1 MMRIEQIGGA
11 LGADVYGIDLAEPL
25 TPQQVQQIRRQLNR
39 HQVLFFREQTILTK
53 AQQLVLASNFG
64 EPEPPPFHSQGKGEP
79 VLDLDQTDPRGS
91 QAANF
96 HSDNTFRAEPPIG
109 ALLQAHVL
117 PMRGGDT
124 CFASTHSAYEGLSKG
139 MQRYLAGLE
148 AWHSL
153 DQMAARLR
161 RPGGP
166 PLALDALIYPPRKHP
181 VVARHPFTGRKL
193 LNVNYNWTTHID
205 GIPAAESGAILNF
218 LYAHIRSPEF
228 QVRLKWNVGDIAF
241 WDNRATQHYAV
252 PDYRERRVMQRV
264 SILPRPD

>member
-1 MMRIEQIGGA
+1 MIRFVKHGAA
-11 LGADVYGIDLAEPL
+11 LGADVYGVDLAEPL
-25 TPQQVQQIRRQLNR
+25 NQRQVQQIRRGLNQ
-39 HQVLFFREQTILTK
+39 HQVLFFREQAILTK
-53 AQQLVLASNFG
+53 AQHLTLASNFG
-64 EPEPPPFHSQGKGEP
+64 EPEPPPFHNQGGGEP

-96 HSDNTFRAEPPIG
+96 HSDNTFRPDPPIG
-109 ALLQAHVL
+109 ALLQAHIV
-117 PMRGGDT
+117 PGQGGDT
-124 CFASTHSAYEGLSKG
+124 CFASTHAAYDGLSKG
-139 MQRYLAGLE
+139 MRRFLEGLH

-166 PLALDALIYPPRKHP
+166 ALAIDGALYPPHLHP

-193 LNVNYNWTTHID
+193 LNVNYNWTSHID
-205 GIPAAESGAILNF
+205 GIPAAESAAILAF
-218 LYAHIRSPEF
+218 LHEHIRSPEF
-228 QVRLKWNVGDIAF
+228 QVRLKWNVGDMAF

-264 SILPRPD
+264 SILRRWD

>member
-1 MMRIEQIGGA
+1 MRIERVGVA
-11 LGADVYGIDLAEPL
+11 LGADVHGIDLAAPL
-25 TPQQVQQIRRQLNR
+25 SQSQVQQIRQALNR
-39 HQVLFFREQTILTK
+39 HQVLFFREQTVLTK
-53 AQQLVLASNFG
+53 DQQFALARNFG
-64 EPEPPPFHSQGKGEP
+64 EPEPPPFHNQGAGEP

-96 HSDNTFRAEPPIG
+96 HSDNTFRREPPIG

-117 PMRGGDT
+117 PEQGGDT
-124 CFASTHSAYEGLSKG
+124 CFASTHAAYEGLSKG
-139 MQRYLAGLE
+139 MQRLLGGLC

-166 PLALDALIYPPRKHP
+166 PLAIDGALYPPFLHP
-181 VVARHPFTGRKL
+181 VIARHPFTARKL
-193 LNVNYNWTTHID
+193 LNVNYNWTTHIE
-205 GIPAAESGAILNF
+205 GIPAAESETLLGF
-218 LYAHIRSPEF
+218 LYEHIRSPEF
-228 QVRLKWNVGDIAF
+228 QVRLKWNVGDVAF

-264 SILPRPD
+264 SILPRTD